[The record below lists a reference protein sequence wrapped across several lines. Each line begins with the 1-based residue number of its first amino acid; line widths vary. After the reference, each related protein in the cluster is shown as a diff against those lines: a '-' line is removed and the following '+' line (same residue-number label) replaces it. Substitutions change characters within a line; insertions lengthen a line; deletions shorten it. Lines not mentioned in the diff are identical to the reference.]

1 MRLTRLYLNSK
12 LTCGD
17 STLLDKNASNHLI
30 RVLRTKTDSPL
41 ILFNGDGYDYL
52 AATLDENAKQT
63 SVLIQSRQK
72 VENESCLSITLI
84 QGLSRQDRMET
95 TVQKSVELGVSRII
109 PVICQ
114 RSNTRLNAEKAQKKL
129 SHWNSVAISASE
141 QSGRGTIPE
150 VAALCS
156 LDDIGPQ
163 ISGTSSRI
171 LLDPNADSSIK
182 QLSPDNNKVVIFI
195 GPEGGL
201 NDEEIGLLK
210 DNGFTAVTFGPRIL
224 RTETA
229 GPAVISA
236 AQTLWGDF

>member
-1 MRLTRLYLNSK
+1 VRLTRLYLNAGLS
-12 LTCGD
+12 CGD
-17 STLLDKNASNHLI
+17 RAQLDKCASNHLV
-30 RVLRTKTDSPL
+30 RVLRTRIDSPL

-52 AATLDENAKQT
+52 AVTLDENAKHT

-72 VENESCLSITLI
+72 IENESSLSITLI

-109 PVICQ
+109 PVLCQ
-114 RSNTRLNAEKAQKKL
+114 RSNTRLNTEKAQKKL

-141 QSGRGTIPE
+141 QSGRCIVPE
-150 VAALCS
+150 VAELCTIQN
-156 LDDIGPQ
+156 IGPQ
-163 ISGTSSRI
+163 ISGISTRI
-171 LLDPNADSSIK
+171 LLDPEADSSLKEI
-182 QLSPDNNKVVIFI
+182 SPKDNNVAIFI

-201 NDEEIGLLK
+201 NDEETRLLK
-210 DNGFTAVTFGPRIL
+210 DNDFTAVTFGPRIL